1 MVVIS
6 GMVTAFFIA
15 IFAAFAP
22 QYLGMFQPLFSR

>member
-1 MVVIS
+1 VAIS

-22 QYLGMFQPLFSR
+22 QYLGMFKHLVSR